1 MKTNE
6 LIGSTLDWAVAKCEN
21 TLKNIDHFTS
31 YGGVFLVSFEHAPES
46 GLYSPSTDWAQGG
59 PIIEREGI
67 GIRVHCTHNN
77 VITSW
82 AAEKDWPMNVTAG
95 SCGPTPL
102 IAAMRCFVA
111 SKLGDEIEIP

>member
-6 LIGSTLDWAVAKCEN
+6 LIGSALDWAVLEAAGAYSEYVSWRKQVGDQVLPKMEWF
-21 TLKNIDHFTS
+21 LRL
-31 YGGVFLVSFEHAPES
+31 GGR
-46 GLYSPSTDWAQGG
+46 PSIEWAQGG